1 MEGRYKNFNGWI
13 YGSWYVM
20 HTKINGKKKTKTFE
34 GKSSFKMAAKGVFY
48 MRKVDKGEMKKHTR
62 LN

>member
-1 MEGRYKNFNGWI
+1 MDD
-13 YGSWYVM
+13 
-20 HTKINGKKKTKTFE
+20 KKQPKTCE